1 MDNKRLLQH
10 RLIVAFSVYFDSGV
24 SANVLNEKKQS
35 PIHMATELNRVTAL
49 KVMGNYRNII
59 DIQKGGE
66 HGRTALHLAAIYD
79 HEECAR
85 ILVRW
90 VKWID
95 FFPFSSSYRC
105 CDISINQIN
114 VGFIFEKQHLIFEK
128 SIKVQINTQF
138 SCRSTSKVA
147 KF

>member
-1 MDNKRLLQH
+1 MCA
-10 RLIVAFSVYFDSGV
+10 IYSGV

-35 PIHMATELNRVTAL
+35 PIHLATELNKVSAL

-85 ILVRW
+85 ILVRPII
-90 VKWID
+90 KHCFD
-95 FFPFSSSYRC
+95 FHVYSFCFLNFFFCAFAISYLFC
-105 CDISINQIN
+105 F
-114 VGFIFEKQHLIFEK
+114 VF
-128 SIKVQINTQF
+128 
-138 SCRSTSKVA
+138 
-147 KF
+147 

>member
-1 MDNKRLLQH
+1 MY
-10 RLIVAFSVYFDSGV
+10 VFDSGV

-35 PIHMATELNRVTAL
+35 PIHMATELNKVAAL
-49 KVMGNYRNII
+49 KVMGNYRDII

-90 VKWID
+90 VK
-95 FFPFSSSYRC
+95 
-105 CDISINQIN
+105 
-114 VGFIFEKQHLIFEK
+114 
-128 SIKVQINTQF
+128 
-138 SCRSTSKVA
+138 
-147 KF
+147 